1 MPYINER
8 GEIMESRPLWR
19 IGTITDFFQGLA
31 RMVTLF
37 FQTLFMMDSDSSS
50 RSSSSR
56 LGGPNG
62 RRSPGQQP
70 RRRLAGFG
78 NLDSGTMNCSIPG
91 GG

>member
-31 RMVTLF
+31 RMVTLLINSA
-37 FQTLFMMDSDSSS
+37 FQMDSDSSS

-56 LGGPNG
+56 LGGPSG